1 VRNVGLTTLLGS
13 GFFLILAPDSWKGSY
28 MVNGWIVNLLLLFSM
43 NLLLLFSMNP
53 RQQESSQEEEDNQR
67 DDSVAAGT

>member
-1 VRNVGLTTLLGS
+1 MRNVGLTTLLGS

-43 NLLLLFSMNP
+43 NP